1 MEEFLDQYGYMA
13 LTVGTFLE
21 GETAILLASSLI
33 HRGAFS
39 GLPTVLFAFAGSFVS
54 DWIYYL
60 IGRFNGQVFIARRP
74 SLQARL
80 EPMQRFFRTHQLAI
94 LFSYRFLYGFRV
106 VIPLMVGMS
115 GLSPKKYLFYSVA
128 TGLLWAGTV
137 SLLGYWVGRWL
148 DLTAA
153 RLEAN
158 FIWIVLGFT
167 SLGLLIGIGIRFIAL
182 RQFQK

>member
-80 EPMQRFFRTHQLAI
+80 EPMQR
-94 LFSYRFLYGFRV
+94 
-106 VIPLMVGMS
+106 
-115 GLSPKKYLFYSVA
+115 
-128 TGLLWAGTV
+128 
-137 SLLGYWVGRWL
+137 
-148 DLTAA
+148 
-153 RLEAN
+153 
-158 FIWIVLGFT
+158 
-167 SLGLLIGIGIRFIAL
+167 
-182 RQFQK
+182 